1 LIGKQRIVSRYAAV
15 DGSDPKIQSHLKQRI
30 VSRNASVDDSEPKR
44 SYKKYLKQRKMS
56 RNVVADGSRLLRDHT
71 SISERASTF
80 NLSIIVQI

>member
-15 DGSDPKIQSHLKQRI
+15 DGSKPKIQAHLKQRI
-30 VSRNASVDDSEPKR
+30 VSRNASVDGSEPKR
-44 SYKKYLKQRKMS
+44 SYEQYLKQRKMS
-56 RNVVADGSRLLRDHT
+56 RNVVADGSGLLRDNT